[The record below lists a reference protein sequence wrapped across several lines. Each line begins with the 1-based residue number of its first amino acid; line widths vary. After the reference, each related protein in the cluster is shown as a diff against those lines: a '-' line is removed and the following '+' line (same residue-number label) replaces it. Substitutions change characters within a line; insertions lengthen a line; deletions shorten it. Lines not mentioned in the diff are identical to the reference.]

1 MAEDSK
7 QVVLEDADGVQ
18 TFVQPEVFDG
28 RLVLAV
34 QHESGSVV
42 RHALDSKQAQR
53 LQEKNPDVKA
63 LVDVA
68 TAAAK
73 KAGVPTAPDESAELD
88 RVIAALKKA
97 GFNVVPSTP
106 AEQPAV

>member
-18 TFVQPEVFDG
+18 SFVQPEVFDG

-34 QHESGSVV
+34 QHENGRTE
-42 RHALDSKQAQR
+42 RHALDSKRAQR
-53 LQEKNPDVKA
+53 LQESNAEVKA
-63 LVDVA
+63 LVDEA

-97 GFNVVPSTP
+97 GFNVVPSTTEATP
-106 AEQPAV
+106 AG